1 MLATHYCVELQ
12 KNIRKKQELL
22 TQILKSEKLKPNPNQ
37 NQINKIHNHLQDIQ
51 NYKDT
56 GSIARSKEKLIIE
69 QEKLNKFF
77 FDQEKQ
83 KHKTIKQLK
92 KIQNNET
99 EIITSNSKILKYCK
113 NLFSSLYTKTQTN
126 IQIQEELLTPIQ
138 PKINATENEKLTQ
151 KITFKELKTAIFQ
164 RENEKLLVLMDYPSN
179 STNHNTK

>member
-1 MLATHYCVELQ
+1 MLPTHYCVELQ

-37 NQINKIHNHLQDIQ
+37 NQINKIHNHLQDTQ

-56 GSIARSKEKLIIE
+56 GSIVRSKEKLIIE

-99 EIITSNSKILKYCK
+99 
-113 NLFSSLYTKTQTN
+113 
-126 IQIQEELLTPIQ
+126 
-138 PKINATENEKLTQ
+138 
-151 KITFKELKTAIFQ
+151 
-164 RENEKLLVLMDYPSN
+164 
-179 STNHNTK
+179 